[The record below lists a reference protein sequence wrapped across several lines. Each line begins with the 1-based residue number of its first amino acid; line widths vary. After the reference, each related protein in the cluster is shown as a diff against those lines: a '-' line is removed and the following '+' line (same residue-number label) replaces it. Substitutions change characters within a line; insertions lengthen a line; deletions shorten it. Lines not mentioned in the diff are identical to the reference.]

1 MNVLS
6 LLLLAGAVFC
16 FTLATL
22 GVGGRV
28 NLVALG
34 LALWA
39 LEGLLPVLGRL
50 D

>member
-16 FTLATL
+16 FTLAAL
-22 GVGGRV
+22 GAGGRV
-28 NLVALG
+28 NLLALG

-39 LEGLLPVLGRL
+39 LESLLPVLDKL